1 MELHLDFFVL
11 IIIALCFFY
20 IVSTLSGK
28 KKPRHQK
35 SRRSNPSQPP
45 STFYERSD
53 YAKANENKQESAAQ
67 APVSEP
73 QEPDVPAHK
82 ASTHLATPNEQRF
95 YLALKEATPSC
106 YEIHCQ
112 VSLMALVQPVDWKN
126 NSRTWAKRMDFVI
139 TDHQTKIV
147 VVIELDDRTHNWKS
161 RIKRDKYVNEVLSE
175 HHRLVR
181 FKSQRVYDA
190 AEIREELGFAEELV
204 EHPV

>member
-1 MELHLDFFVL
+1 MEFFVL
-11 IIIALCFFY
+11 IIMALCVFY

-28 KKPRHQK
+28 KKPRHHKYRPKPQA
-35 SRRSNPSQPP
+35 PSKPS

-53 YAKANENKQESAAQ
+53 YAQQRPSSIENVVPIPTSKDK
-67 APVSEP
+67 EP
-73 QEPDVPAHK
+73 EVPEHK
-82 ASTHLATPNEQRF
+82 ASSHLATPNEQRF

-147 VVIELDDRTHNWKS
+147 VVIELDDRTHNWKK
-161 RIKRDKYVNEVLSE
+161 RIKRDKYVNEVLSK

-181 FKSQRVYDA
+181 FKSQRVYNP